1 MAILGLETSG
11 TGGGAAVITD
21 AGSVHVVR
29 LPPAAKSAPGLAP
42 AIRDALAAAGLR
54 PVDVRVV
61 GVTVGPGSF
70 TGLRIGVTT
79 AKTLAY
85 ALSADLV
92 AVDTLDVLARQVPV
106 DLAEGA
112 RLHAVL
118 DAHRS
123 QLFAGRYHVDSANWR
138 ADGPWHLPT
147 VDDWIA
153 ALAPGD
159 WVTGPI
165 VGRLAPRLPP
175 GVRLAD
181 EAIRSADAVTV
192 ARITA
197 DLHAAG
203 RRDDLWKLVPNYGR
217 LAAAEEKRLTEPK
230 SPNPEP

>member
-11 TGGGAAVITD
+11 MGGGAAVIAD
-21 AGSVHVVR
+21 DGGIHVVR
-29 LPPAAKSAPGLAP
+29 LPPTAKSAPGLAP
-42 AIRDALAAAGLR
+42 AIRDVLGAAGLQ
-54 PVDVRVV
+54 PADVRVV

-92 AVDTLDVLARQVPV
+92 AVDTLDVLARAVPA
-106 DLAEGA
+106 DLAAGGP

-123 QLFAGRYHVDSANWR
+123 QLFAGRYHADSGIWR
-138 ADGPWHLPT
+138 VDGPWHLPT

-159 WVTGPI
+159 LVTGPI
-165 VGRLAPRLPP
+165 VGRLAPRLPA
-175 GVRLAD
+175 GVRLVD
-181 EAIRSADAVTV
+181 ERIWAPDAANV
-192 ARITA
+192 AQIA
-197 DLHAAG
+197 AELHAAG

-217 LAAAEEKRLTEPK
+217 LAAAEEKRLQLE
-230 SPNPEP
+230 